1 MPTWHLLLVYSET
14 LSPVSRMTSWD
25 VSGTLQSSHKGKLRR
40 WVKKIERCPGEP
52 VMTFSGLGNRN
63 SLKCSTHLGKE
74 KRKGLI
80 FMPVIG
86 KAQGWRRLQAS
97 RALDNGTLC
106 MAARSPG
113 VASCSHCPCMWDPGE
128 RAQIFPK
135 GPAKKHG
142 LNSDYSDSSP
152 MFFHEEHRR

>member
-1 MPTWHLLLVYSET
+1 MA
-14 LSPVSRMTSWD
+14 
-25 VSGTLQSSHKGKLRR
+25 
-40 WVKKIERCPGEP
+40 
-52 VMTFSGLGNRN
+52 FSGLSNRN

-97 RALDNGTLC
+97 RALDTLC

-113 VASCSHCPCMWDPGE
+113 VDSWSLFLYVGSWT
-128 RAQIFPK
+128 K
-135 GPAKKHG
+135 GPN
-142 LNSDYSDSSP
+142 LS
-152 MFFHEEHRR
+152 